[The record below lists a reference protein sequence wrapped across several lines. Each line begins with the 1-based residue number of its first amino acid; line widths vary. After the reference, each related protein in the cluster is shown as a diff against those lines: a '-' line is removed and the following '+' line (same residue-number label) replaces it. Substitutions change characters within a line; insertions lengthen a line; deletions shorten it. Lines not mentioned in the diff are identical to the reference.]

1 MKHLKFLRR
10 PGGCHG
16 GWGLLGLGLLVCHDK
31 VLHKREVCYLGFGDV
46 VQLSTK
52 INHIEHKL
60 GKRFTFWYPP
70 PNMRIMHLNKR
81 Y

>member
-16 GWGLLGLGLLVCHDK
+16 GCWGWGFLFGAVCHDK

-46 VQLSTK
+46 MQLSTK
-52 INHIEHKL
+52 INHIEHKP
-60 GKRFTFWYPP
+60 GKRFGIGIPRP
-70 PNMRIMHLNKR
+70 RRMCE
-81 Y
+81 